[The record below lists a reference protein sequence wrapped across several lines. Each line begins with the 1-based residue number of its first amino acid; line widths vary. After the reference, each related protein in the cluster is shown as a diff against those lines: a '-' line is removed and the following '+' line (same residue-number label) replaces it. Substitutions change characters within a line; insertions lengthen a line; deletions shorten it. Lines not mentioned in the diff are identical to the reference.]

1 MKNKALGF
9 YFACLAAVLAVVT
22 LVMVLVY
29 GGRGGQVNTLVIVAL
44 AAAIVCEASL
54 FFGEKI
60 WTDFTGIIAAA
71 LLAYALMR
79 VLSDGIWNIAEAVN
93 GIKMVGLPELAGMNY
108 MMAGVN
114 LLAILAAILTCFTKK
129 SK

>member
-9 YFACLAAVLAVVT
+9 YSACLTAVLAIVT
-22 LVMVLVY
+22 LVMALVY
-29 GGRGGQVNTLVIVAL
+29 AGRGGQAGPLVIAALVAAVL
-44 AAAIVCEASL
+44 CEASL

-60 WTDFTGIIAAA
+60 WTDFTGIIAAV
-71 LLAYALMR
+71 LLAYALMTI
-79 VLSDGIWNIAEAVN
+79 LSGGIWNIAEAIN

-108 MMAGVN
+108 ALIGVN
-114 LLAILAAILTCFTKK
+114 LAGILTAIITCFTKK

>member
-1 MKNKALGF
+1 MKNKAIGF
-9 YFACLAAVLAVVT
+9 YFACIAAVLAVVT
-22 LVMVLVY
+22 LIMTLVY
-29 GGRGGQVNTLVIVAL
+29 GGQGGQVNTLVIVAL
-44 AAAIVCEASL
+44 VVAIICEVSM

-71 LLAYALMR
+71 LLAYALMT
-79 VLSDGIWNIAEAVN
+79 VLSDGIWNIAESIN
-93 GIKMVGLPELAGMNY
+93 GIKMVGKPELAGMNF

-114 LLAILAAILTCFTKK
+114 GVAILVAIVTCFTKK

>member
-1 MKNKALGF
+1 MKNKAIGF
-9 YFACLAAVLAVVT
+9 YFACAAAVLALVT
-22 LVMVLVY
+22 LILTLVY
-29 GGRGGQVNTLVIVAL
+29 GGRGGQVNPLVIVAL
-44 AAAIVCEASL
+44 AAAIACEASL

-60 WTDFTGIIAAA
+60 WTDFTGIIAAV
-71 LLAYALMR
+71 LLAFVLMR

-93 GIKMVGLPELAGMNY
+93 GMKMVGLPELAGMNY

-114 LLAILAAILTCFTKK
+114 LAAIITAIVTCFTKK